1 MTIGA
6 GLTLVTGPTGGGKTA
21 LVVSWIAE
29 VKDRPIFTMGIPEL
43 TIEHE
48 TVPPVVE
55 WTEQRPS
62 EEDPSLMLPY
72 FTFPAGAFVVID
84 EAQRVFRPRSAAAKV
99 PPEVAAFETR
109 RHTGADFVL
118 ITQSPHLLD
127 SNIRKLV
134 TRHVHIYDTFL
145 GRYKLEWVGIGDP
158 ESVSSRELASR
169 ERYKPPPS
177 AFPLYK
183 SAELHT
189 KIARKYPWYIYLFA
203 VMVPLAIGLIWY
215 SYNRI
220 SSRVDKGKAE
230 EVAAQEAPKGGKPG
244 QSGTAAKASGSP
256 TEKMTTA
263 QYVEQFEPRLEGLPH
278 TAPAY
283 DEVTKPTEAPIPVG
297 CMEMKNS
304 CKCITQQ
311 GTTYT
316 TTKEI
321 CRQFING
328 GMFIPWKKQEVA
340 AAPAPAAP
348 APAAAPERS
357 ERRAAEVAAF
367 VERIPEARPVQ
378 VADANDSTNPR
389 FNMAL
394 RSHTFAG
401 Q

>member
-1 MTIGA
+1 MTVGA

-29 VKDRPIFTMGIPEL
+29 VKDRPVFTMGIPEL
-43 TIEHE
+43 TVEHQP
-48 TVPPVVE
+48 VPPVSE

-62 EEDPSLMLPY
+62 EEDPSLLLSY
-72 FTFPAGAFVVID
+72 FTFPPASFVVID
-84 EAQRVFRPRSAAAKV
+84 EAQRVFRPRNAASKV

-118 ITQSPHLLD
+118 ITQAPHLLD

-169 ERYKPPPS
+169 ERYKPPAS

-189 KIARKYPWYIYLFA
+189 KIARKYPWYIYLVA
-203 VMVPLAIGLIWY
+203 LCVPLALALSWY
-215 SYNRI
+215 TYH
-220 SSRVDKGKAE
+220 RVNKRLE
-230 EVAAQEAPKGGKPG
+230 RPSTEITAPESAPGTKPG
-244 QSGTAAKASGSP
+244 QTKSAGNASGS
-256 TEKMTTA
+256 TQEKMTTA
-263 QYVEQFEPRLEGLPH
+263 QYVQQFEPRLEGLAH

-283 DEVTKPTEAPIPVG
+283 DEVTKPVDAPIPVG
-297 CMEMKNS
+297 CMEMKRE

-328 GMFIPWKKQEVA
+328 GMFIPWRQQEQIAAVSRPVA
-340 AAPAPAAP
+340 PGAEQSDRRDAKSTQSDVPA
-348 APAAAPERS
+348 
-357 ERRAAEVAAF
+357 V
-367 VERIPEARPVQ
+367 VERVQ
-378 VADANDSTNPR
+378 RSPLVVAGNDSTNPR
-389 FNMAL
+389 FNVDL
-394 RSHTFAG
+394 RSHVFAG